1 MNSTRKSLF
10 RMNTKQL
17 LTLSTVSLA
26 GASAALATADY
37 GPAVDR
43 MITGCAKWYTSGYGH
58 KFAVVHC
65 MEGYYLTG
73 TSYLRRCDISVSC
86 HYTVNGL
93 VDYAG
98 DAPRGEISQL
108 VPEAYYAWHATCWN
122 QHSLGTEHEGFVSNP
137 AWFTEEMYQASAQL
151 HRHFADKF
159 GFAKD
164 RNHIVG
170 HGEKSNGA
178 WCAYAS
184 ANLGI
189 NPYCNTHTDPGPYW
203 NWSHY
208 MALVQG
214 VQNPPYFF
222 DSGPQGW
229 TSGNSMSGLAWT
241 ATGWPGIIYADQTG
255 NDAWYYSPDTSYTGG
270 GDSSFNVGV
279 YPQSGTTANHDMQ
292 MFFRTSAENS
302 FTADKSSPMVS
313 YTAQNQWVR
322 INLDVNAAWPKYF
335 NKTITGLRLDVD
347 NVNSSTR
354 WIINHVVAQT
364 SLRWRFDGN
373 AQGWTSLNAL
383 SPVNWTDCCGWPG
396 IIYADQTGNDPHFVS
411 PANLNMLGG
420 INDVL
425 RVRVFPQGGST
436 ANHDMQ
442 IFFATAS
449 QNQFSESKSVTL
461 YYTAKDGWADLY
473 FPVGQNG
480 YWNSDYITRLRVDP
494 DQTNHGNRWII
505 DLVLV
510 EHLTTPATIPGP
522 TIGEQPQMQTTSV
535 GGSATL
541 SVFPNGTAPFTYQ
554 WRRNG
559 VNVPGATARDYTIA
573 NAQLSQ
579 AGFYDVVVSNAGG
592 SVTSTPAQLVVSTT
606 PFATGTG
613 TGLQGQYFDN
623 LDFTN
628 PKLSRTDA
636 TINFNWGTGSP
647 DPAIANTT
655 YSVRWTGQVQPRYSQ
670 AYTFYTK
677 TDDGARLWVNGELLI
692 DKWVD
697 QAATEWSGT
706 LELVAGQS
714 YAIQMDYYQQ
724 GSLASAVLSWSSASE
739 PKAVIPQTQLYVTS
753 PPAIVSQPQ
762 SQTITAG
769 YEATF
774 SVGAGG
780 APPLFYQ
787 WRKDGVDL
795 AGATASTLTL
805 ADVQSAQEGIYS
817 VVITNNFGSTLSS
830 NATLTVLNTPPTITT
845 QPQGRT
851 VLAGFNVTFTVAAT
865 GALPL
870 RYQWLFNG
878 SPLAGATQSALT
890 RSSVTPADAGIYAV
904 VVTNQFGAQAS
915 AEAELVVRALP
926 EIITQPVGQTLA
938 RGASVTF
945 SVAATGGAPLAY
957 QWRRNGVNIG
967 GATTSSYTKGNIQ
980 SGDVGMYSVVVSNP
994 YGTVTSA
1001 EAPLTLTGAI
1011 AFQDNFSGC
1020 TLGQWTTAASP
1031 ATELVA
1037 SSEQNHT
1044 GGGGCSAKQDNTS
1057 DYMYH
1062 NFGNYSGHT
1071 RVSFY
1076 WYDDGASTKS
1086 YLEMRSYANGSYPG
1100 SLTQVLAV
1108 GKYNT
1113 VTAPGEVYDLR
1124 KYQLRV
1130 VYPSASMGWMN
1141 CETNSSGGARSAGW
1155 HKFSIER
1162 LADGTTLKFT
1172 VDDVAT
1178 RTITGAN
1185 AANWNTVFIGTG
1197 SGSTGITAYF
1207 DDVVVE
1213 YFDPPSIV
1221 VPPAGQTVALGGSAT
1236 FSVVA
1241 TNNPQSYQWRRN
1253 GENIAGATEAT
1264 LTVNNAQEA
1273 DAGAYTVQV
1282 SNGVGPVV
1290 SAAAVLTV
1298 LGMPPEI
1305 TLQPASQTNQAGS
1318 TVSFTVAATGQA
1330 PLAYRWQKDGVDLS
1344 DGGIISGA
1352 QTDTLTLAGVT
1363 AAEEGSYAVG
1373 VTNAAGGVRSE
1384 AAVLVVQNPPVITLN
1399 PAGQAVAAGATVTF
1413 SVEATGTALSYQW
1426 KLNGD
1431 PIAGATASACTRNN
1445 VQTADAGA
1453 YTVTVA
1459 NAVGSV
1465 TSDPAVLTVNN
1476 PPILAAIP
1484 DRTIHVGSTV
1494 VISSSVTH
1502 PDLDQTLT
1510 FSLEPGA
1517 PAEATLDTATGVF
1530 RWTAPETSLNTTNPV
1545 TIRVSDDGTPSLG
1558 DARSFS
1564 ITVMARPAILSA
1576 VLAGDFINLTWSSIP
1591 GLTYRVQYKLNLAD
1605 AEWTD
1610 LMDVTAADWT
1620 TVATDSVIAYEDPIP
1635 QRFYRIEVQD

>member
-1 MNSTRKSLF
+1 
-10 RMNTKQL
+10 
-17 LTLSTVSLA
+17 
-26 GASAALATADY
+26 
-37 GPAVDR
+37 
-43 MITGCAKWYTSGYGH
+43 
-58 KFAVVHC
+58 
-65 MEGYYLTG
+65 
-73 TSYLRRCDISVSC
+73 
-86 HYTVNGL
+86 
-93 VDYAG
+93 
-98 DAPRGEISQL
+98 
-108 VPEAYYAWHATCWN
+108 
-122 QHSLGTEHEGFVSNP
+122 
-137 AWFTEEMYQASAQL
+137 
-151 HRHFADKF
+151 
-159 GFAKD
+159 
-164 RNHIVG
+164 
-170 HGEKSNGA
+170 
-178 WCAYAS
+178 
-184 ANLGI
+184 
-189 NPYCNTHTDPGPYW
+189 
-203 NWSHY
+203 
-208 MALVQG
+208 
-214 VQNPPYFF
+214 
-222 DSGPQGW
+222 
-229 TSGNSMSGLAWT
+229 
-241 ATGWPGIIYADQTG
+241 
-255 NDAWYYSPDTSYTGG
+255 
-270 GDSSFNVGV
+270 
-279 YPQSGTTANHDMQ
+279 
-292 MFFRTSAENS
+292 
-302 FTADKSSPMVS
+302 
-313 YTAQNQWVR
+313 
-322 INLDVNAAWPKYF
+322 
-335 NKTITGLRLDVD
+335 
-347 NVNSSTR
+347 
-354 WIINHVVAQT
+354 
-364 SLRWRFDGN
+364 
-373 AQGWTSLNAL
+373 
-383 SPVNWTDCCGWPG
+383 
-396 IIYADQTGNDPHFVS
+396 
-411 PANLNMLGG
+411 
-420 INDVL
+420 
-425 RVRVFPQGGST
+425 
-436 ANHDMQ
+436 
-442 IFFATAS
+442 
-449 QNQFSESKSVTL
+449 
-461 YYTAKDGWADLY
+461 
-473 FPVGQNG
+473 
-480 YWNSDYITRLRVDP
+480 
-494 DQTNHGNRWII
+494 
-505 DLVLV
+505 
-510 EHLTTPATIPGP
+510 
-522 TIGEQPQMQTTSV
+522 
-535 GGSATL
+535 
-541 SVFPNGTAPFTYQ
+541 
-554 WRRNG
+554 
-559 VNVPGATARDYTIA
+559 
-573 NAQLSQ
+573 
-579 AGFYDVVVSNAGG
+579 
-592 SVTSTPAQLVVSTT
+592 
-606 PFATGTG
+606 
-613 TGLQGQYFDN
+613 
-623 LDFTN
+623 
-628 PKLSRTDA
+628 
-636 TINFNWGTGSP
+636 
-647 DPAIANTT
+647 
-655 YSVRWTGQVQPRYSQ
+655 
-670 AYTFYTK
+670 
-677 TDDGARLWVNGELLI
+677 
-692 DKWVD
+692 
-697 QAATEWSGT
+697 
-706 LELVAGQS
+706 
-714 YAIQMDYYQQ
+714 
-724 GSLASAVLSWSSASE
+724 
-739 PKAVIPQTQLYVTS
+739 
-753 PPAIVSQPQ
+753 
-762 SQTITAG
+762 
-769 YEATF
+769 
-774 SVGAGG
+774 
-780 APPLFYQ
+780 
-787 WRKDGVDL
+787 
-795 AGATASTLTL
+795 
-805 ADVQSAQEGIYS
+805 
-817 VVITNNFGSTLSS
+817 
-830 NATLTVLNTPPTITT
+830 
-845 QPQGRT
+845 
-851 VLAGFNVTFTVAAT
+851 
-865 GALPL
+865 
-870 RYQWLFNG
+870 
-878 SPLAGATQSALT
+878 
-890 RSSVTPADAGIYAV
+890 
-904 VVTNQFGAQAS
+904 
-915 AEAELVVRALP
+915 
-926 EIITQPVGQTLA
+926 
-938 RGASVTF
+938 
-945 SVAATGGAPLAY
+945 
-957 QWRRNGVNIG
+957 
-967 GATTSSYTKGNIQ
+967 
-980 SGDVGMYSVVVSNP
+980 
-994 YGTVTSA
+994 
-1001 EAPLTLTGAI
+1001 
-1011 AFQDNFSGC
+1011 
-1020 TLGQWTTAASP
+1020 
-1031 ATELVA
+1031 
-1037 SSEQNHT
+1037 
-1044 GGGGCSAKQDNTS
+1044 
-1057 DYMYH
+1057 
-1062 NFGNYSGHT
+1062 
-1071 RVSFY
+1071 VSFY

-1130 VYPSASMGWMN
+1130 LYPSASMGWMN
-1141 CETNSSGGARSAGW
+1141 CETNSSGGARSPGW

-1545 TIRVSDDGTPSLG
+1545 TIRVSDDGTPSLS